1 MRISKQARRIAKEL
15 FTLCRVDGRLDEDRV
30 RAVVGR
36 LVSTRPRGYAGI
48 LHHFKHLVEL
58 DFARR
63 AARVESAFPL
73 PAELRQGVQTS
84 LTRRYGAGLHF
95 TFLEK
100 PELLGGLR
108 VQVGSDVYDG
118 TVAGR
123 LAALAARFQT

>member
-15 FTLCRVDGRLDEDRV
+15 FTLCRVDGRLDEARV
-30 RAVVGR
+30 RLVVER

-48 LHHFKHLVEL
+48 LHHFKRLVEL
-58 DFARR
+58 DFARH

-73 PAELRQGVQTS
+73 PAELRQDVQAS
-84 LTRRYGAGLHF
+84 LSRRYGTGLHF

-118 TVAGR
+118 TLAGR